1 MSYEASWLSFNKL
14 NLFSVHSTCLPAR
27 DMATPPWKA
36 RSTVR
41 PSAPPPSTSSPR
53 PLPDHPPSSCSPFTA
68 RSVPQTPPP
77 ALLPPPPPPPPPSPQ
92 TFTARSVP
100 QTPTPSLLPPPPPP
114 LSPQPFNSAQHA
126 IAPPALDLATAIE
139 NVAEPVP
146 PPLALPRRSSAKL
159 QQNRRGSAKLQQARR
174 RSAKVR
180 RVLPVLE

>member
-68 RSVPQTPPP
+68 RSVPQTP
-77 ALLPPPPPPPPPSPQ
+77 
-92 TFTARSVP
+92 
-100 QTPTPSLLPPPPPP
+100 TPSLLPPPPPP

-126 IAPPALDLATAIE
+126 IAPPALDLPTAIE